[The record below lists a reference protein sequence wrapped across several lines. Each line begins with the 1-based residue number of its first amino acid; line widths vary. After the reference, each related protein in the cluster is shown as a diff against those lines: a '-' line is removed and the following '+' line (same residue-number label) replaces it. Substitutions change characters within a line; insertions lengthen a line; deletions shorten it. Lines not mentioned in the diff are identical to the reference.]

1 MSGDVQPRKRKDKK
15 KKRDGLDRKSD
26 GEITFSRKSSLQ
38 DDEASHGVHI
48 TKMGT
53 DDVLLHVQHDHGT
66 GGHWCAKIIFFSLMA
81 VLLGLVALII
91 MENRDSTDMDTP
103 LSESRFSNY
112 FDGWV
117 EEHRQEHDDHDD
129 HAAASAENHEDD
141 DEHDEEHDDEHDDEP
156 YEEVADVSEGEEELQ
171 DATEEQTGEDDADE
185 EEEDEQEEEEI
196 PINDNDDDDENITEE
211 KNSAQQSQN
220 DEDEDDDEDDENV
233 DENITAET
241 SNVASNGNNN
251 DNDSADN
258 QEDEEDDEDFD
269 DGTYESLE
277 NLVDNDA
284 GEFELLQ
291 EKARQQAA
299 AAAKNNPPS
308 VEVNENAENADSMDD
323 EISNQV
329 PSWASSL
336 TLKIGIG
343 IALASVARLVLIRKN
358 PMATTLGEDMAE
370 TLMKRRL
377 TIATD
382 EEPIPESRMEAN
394 DESLLENDYSEEE
407 FEIEEEIE
415 YLVDEEEQPGEEG
428 EIDAGDAYVPETFE
442 QLEAMYRSKGYKPGS
457 IVESELEITL
467 KEEEKDQVE
476 EEEEE
481 QVENISTINNQINNQ
496 MEESSLKLATVVDLA
511 PIASSE
517 IMSNQSEAKSVEA
530 NVTLSSMKEDL
541 QIPDVLPKYS
551 QMMHYQTDD
560 EVIDYDED
568 DIYDDEEE
576 AEDNNSEVLDED
588 ETLNDNDDVDEEDD
602 ISEVDDTELMNR
614 LEAKYGKLPAKEYES
629 DEDPDDPSWT
639 QIKPKSGPRASD
651 DDFDV
656 FEQELRRANEEM
668 LRELY
673 PQALQTYDMLIKTYP
688 QRIQLQLAK
697 ARALDAYAEQQKSN
711 QLLKAAIE
719 VYKYYLQIDK
729 KIANVK
735 EYKAAAKR
743 CLERMKFLGQHQD
756 ALPLHHELIKRFP
769 QDLELRQQLTVTY
782 LLINRFSEAKKVLEQ
797 LLQKWPDDGFALVH
811 YGFVLKQYY
820 LKYDKAVDYL
830 QRGIASKAEG
840 TQDGRFYF
848 QLGDALQ
855 RLGRE
860 EEAFKVYK
868 QGADLKLFPSIYQR
882 SLYNEPGLKAQPF
895 WSKNETGYQAFF
907 HKLEQNW
914 LAIKAEGLN
923 ILSKEGYFIDESE
936 NLKDQGDWKQ
946 FELYARGQ
954 QIYRN
959 CLKAPITCSLI
970 EEFPVARQCRR
981 GQVKFSIMHEDTH
994 VWPHCGPTNCRLRAH
1009 LGLVVPEG
1017 ARSRLRVAEE
1027 ESTWHEGKF
1036 LIFDDSFEHE
1046 VWHNGTGIRLVL
1058 IVDVWHPD
1066 LTLQKRRSLTAI

>member
-15 KKRDGLDRKSD
+15 KKR
-26 GEITFSRKSSLQ
+26 

-196 PINDNDDDDENITEE
+196 LINDNDDDDENITEE

-220 DEDEDDDEDDENV
+220 DEDEDDDEDNENV

-308 VEVNENAENADSMDD
+308 VEVNENAENADM
-323 EISNQV
+323 
-329 PSWASSL
+329 

-382 EEPIPESRMEAN
+382 EEPIPESGMEAN

-467 KEEEKDQVE
+467 KEEEENQE
-476 EEEEE
+476 EEEVEKEE
-481 QVENISTINNQINNQ
+481 GVENISTINNQINNQ

-511 PIASSE
+511 PIAPSE

-551 QMMHYQTDD
+551 QMMHYQPDD

-588 ETLNDNDDVDEEDD
+588 EALNDNDDVDEEDD

-668 LRELY
+668 LRE
-673 PQALQTYDMLIKTYP
+673 
-688 QRIQLQLAK
+688 
-697 ARALDAYAEQQKSN
+697 
-711 QLLKAAIE
+711 
-719 VYKYYLQIDK
+719 
-729 KIANVK
+729 
-735 EYKAAAKR
+735 
-743 CLERMKFLGQHQD
+743 
-756 ALPLHHELIKRFP
+756 
-769 QDLELRQQLTVTY
+769 
-782 LLINRFSEAKKVLEQ
+782 
-797 LLQKWPDDGFALVH
+797 
-811 YGFVLKQYY
+811 
-820 LKYDKAVDYL
+820 
-830 QRGIASKAEG
+830 
-840 TQDGRFYF
+840 
-848 QLGDALQ
+848 
-855 RLGRE
+855 
-860 EEAFKVYK
+860 
-868 QGADLKLFPSIYQR
+868 
-882 SLYNEPGLKAQPF
+882 YN
-895 WSKNETGYQAFF
+895 Y
-907 HKLEQNW
+907 H
-914 LAIKAEGLN
+914 
-923 ILSKEGYFIDESE
+923 
-936 NLKDQGDWKQ
+936 
-946 FELYARGQ
+946 
-954 QIYRN
+954 
-959 CLKAPITCSLI
+959 
-970 EEFPVARQCRR
+970 
-981 GQVKFSIMHEDTH
+981 
-994 VWPHCGPTNCRLRAH
+994 
-1009 LGLVVPEG
+1009 
-1017 ARSRLRVAEE
+1017 
-1027 ESTWHEGKF
+1027 
-1036 LIFDDSFEHE
+1036 
-1046 VWHNGTGIRLVL
+1046 
-1058 IVDVWHPD
+1058 
-1066 LTLQKRRSLTAI
+1066 

>member
-91 MENRDSTDMDTP
+91 MENRDSTDK
-103 LSESRFSNY
+103 
-112 FDGWV
+112 
-117 EEHRQEHDDHDD
+117 EE
-129 HAAASAENHEDD
+129 
-141 DEHDEEHDDEHDDEP
+141 DEP
-156 YEEVADVSEGEEELQ
+156 
-171 DATEEQTGEDDADE
+171 
-185 EEEDEQEEEEI
+185 EEEDI
-196 PINDNDDDDENITEE
+196 PINDNDDDDDENITEE
-211 KNSAQQSQN
+211 KKIVQSSQN
-220 DEDEDDDEDDENV
+220 DEDEEIDNNDDEDDENV
-233 DENITAET
+233 TTET
-241 SNVASNGNNN
+241 SNIASNDNN
-251 DNDSADN
+251 DDDNSAN
-258 QEDEEDDEDFD
+258 NRENEEDDEDFD
-269 DGTYESLE
+269 DGNFESLE

-308 VEVNENAENADSMDD
+308 VEHNNNEGNVDNMDD
-323 EISNQV
+323 DLSDQV

-336 TLKIGIG
+336 ALKIGIG
-343 IALASVARLVLIRKN
+343 FALALVARLVLIRKN

-370 TLMKRRL
+370 ALMKRRL
-377 TIATD
+377 TIPTD
-382 EEPIPESRMEAN
+382 EEPILETAEAKE
-394 DESLLENDYSEEE
+394 DTLLENDYSEEE

-415 YLVDEEEQPGEEG
+415 YLMDEVEQPGEED
-428 EIDAGDAYVPETFE
+428 EVDAGDTYVPETFE
-442 QLEAMYRSKGYKPGS
+442 QLEAMYRSKSYIPEP
-457 IVESELEITL
+457 IVESELEITT
-467 KEEEKDQVE
+467 KEEDD
-476 EEEEE
+476 
-481 QVENISTINNQINNQ
+481 ISSVNPQI
-496 MEESSLKLATVVDLA
+496 ESSSLKLATIDLPLSVTPTPIILKQTETKPVDT
-511 PIASSE
+511 
-517 IMSNQSEAKSVEA
+517 
-530 NVTLSSMKEDL
+530 NVTSRLTKHDL
-541 QIPDVLPKYS
+541 QIPVVLPKETRE
-551 QMMHYQTDD
+551 MNYQPDD
-560 EVIDYDED
+560 EEIDYDED

-588 ETLNDNDDVDEEDD
+588 DILNDNDDLDEEEDD
-602 ISEVDDTELMNR
+602 VSEVDDTELMNR

-639 QIKPKSGPRASD
+639 QIKPKTGPKAADS
-651 DDFDV
+651 DFDS

-668 LRELY
+668 MRELY
-673 PQALQTYDMLIKTYP
+673 PQALQTYEMLIKTYP
-688 QRIQLQLAK
+688 QRTQLHLAK

-711 QLLKAAIE
+711 QLLRAAIE
-719 VYKYYLQIDK
+719 GYKHYLQSNK
-729 KIANVK
+729 KIHDLH

-756 ALPLHHELIKRFP
+756 ALPLYQELIKRFP
-769 QDLELRQQLTVTY
+769 QDLELRQQLAVTY
-782 LLINRFSEAKKVLEQ
+782 LLLNRFSEAKTVLEH
-797 LLQKWPDDGFALVH
+797 LLQKWPNDGFALVH

-820 LKYDKAVDYL
+820 QEYEKAINYL
-830 QRGIASKAEG
+830 QRGIASKAKG

-868 QGADLKLFPSIYQR
+868 EGADLKLFPSIYQR

-895 WSKNETGYQAFF
+895 WSQNETGYQAFF
-907 HKLEQNW
+907 YKLEQNW

-923 ILSKEGYFIDESE
+923 ILSKKGYFMDESE

-946 FELYARGQ
+946 YELYTRGQ
-954 QIYRN
+954 QKYRN

-970 EEFPVARQCRR
+970 EEFPVARHCRR
-981 GQVKFSIMHEDTH
+981 GQVKFSIMHGGTH

-1009 LGLVVPEG
+1009 LGLIVPKG
-1017 ARSRLRVAEE
+1017 TYLRVAEE
-1027 ESTWHEGKF
+1027 ENTWHEGKF

-1066 LTLQKRRSLTAI
+1066 LTLQQRRSLTAI

>member
-129 HAAASAENHEDD
+129 HAAASVEDHDD

-156 YEEVADVSEGEEELQ
+156 YEEVADVSEGEEEVQ

-185 EEEDEQEEEEI
+185 EEEDEQKEEEI
-196 PINDNDDDDENITEE
+196 PINDNDEDDENITEE
-211 KNSAQQSQN
+211 KNAAQQSQN

-241 SNVASNGNNN
+241 SNIASNGNNN
-251 DNDSADN
+251 DNDSADK

-269 DGTYESLE
+269 DGAYESLE

-299 AAAKNNPPS
+299 AAAKHNPPS
-308 VEVNENAENADSMDD
+308 VEVNENTENADM
-323 EISNQV
+323 
-329 PSWASSL
+329 A
-336 TLKIGIG
+336 LKIGIG
-343 IALASVARLVLIRKN
+343 FALASVARLVLIRKN

-382 EEPIPESRMEAN
+382 EEPIPESGVEEIE
-394 DESLLENDYSEEE
+394 ESLLENDYSEEE

-442 QLEAMYRSKGYKPGS
+442 QLEAMYRSKGYKPES
-457 IVESELEITL
+457 IVESDLEITL
-467 KEEEKDQVE
+467 KEDEDLEDQEKEENVY
-476 EEEEE
+476 
-481 QVENISTINNQINNQ
+481 TINNQTD
-496 MEESSLKLATVVDLA
+496 ESSLKLDTAVDLSKIVQSA
-511 PIASSE
+511 IT
-517 IMSNQSEAKSVEA
+517 SNQTDTTCVEP
-530 NVTLSSMKEDL
+530 NITPSSMKQDL
-541 QIPDVLPKYS
+541 QIPDVLPKDS
-551 QMMHYQTDD
+551 QMMDYQPVE

-576 AEDNNSEVLDED
+576 AEDNNSEDEV
-588 ETLNDNDDVDEEDD
+588 LNDNDDVDEEDD

-673 PQALQTYDMLIKTYP
+673 PQALQTYEMLIKTYP

-711 QLLKAAIE
+711 QLLRAAID

-756 ALPLHHELIKRFP
+756 ALPLHQELIKRFP
-769 QDLELRQQLTVTY
+769 QDLELRQQLAVTY

-820 LKYDKAVDYL
+820 LKYEKAVDYL

-860 EEAFKVYK
+860 EEAFKIYK

-907 HKLEQNW
+907 YKLEQNW

-970 EEFPVARQCRR
+970 EGFPVARQCRR
-981 GQVKFSIMHEDTH
+981 GQVKFSIMHEGTH

-1017 ARSRLRVAEE
+1017 TWLRVAEE

>member
-91 MENRDSTDMDTP
+91 MENRDSTDK
-103 LSESRFSNY
+103 
-112 FDGWV
+112 
-117 EEHRQEHDDHDD
+117 EHRQEHDDHDD
-129 HAAASAENHEDD
+129 HAAASDETHDD

-156 YEEVADVSEGEEELQ
+156 YEEVADVSEGEEEVQ

-196 PINDNDDDDENITEE
+196 PINDNDEDDENITEE
-211 KNSAQQSQN
+211 KNAARQSQN

-241 SNVASNGNNN
+241 SNIASNGNNN

-269 DGTYESLE
+269 DGAYESLE

-299 AAAKNNPPS
+299 AAAKHNPPS
-308 VEVNENAENADSMDD
+308 VEVVMA
-323 EISNQV
+323 
-329 PSWASSL
+329 
-336 TLKIGIG
+336 LKIGIG
-343 IALASVARLVLIRKN
+343 FALASVARLVLIRKN

-382 EEPIPESRMEAN
+382 EEPIPESGGEAI

-442 QLEAMYRSKGYKPGS
+442 QLEAMYRSKGYKPES
-457 IVESELEITL
+457 IVESDLEITL
-467 KEEEKDQVE
+467 KEDEDQGEE
-476 EEEEE
+476 
-481 QVENISTINNQINNQ
+481 ENISTINNQTD
-496 MEESSLKLATVVDLA
+496 ESFLKLATVDLP
-511 PIASSE
+511 PIVPSA
-517 IMSNQSEAKSVEA
+517 IMSNQTDTKFVEA
-530 NVTLSSMKEDL
+530 NETSSSMKQDL
-541 QIPDVLPKYS
+541 QIPDVLPKDS
-551 QMMHYQTDD
+551 QTTDYQPDD
-560 EVIDYDED
+560 ELIDYDED

-576 AEDNNSEVLDED
+576 AEDNNSEDEV
-588 ETLNDNDDVDEEDD
+588 LNDNDDVDEEDD

-673 PQALQTYDMLIKTYP
+673 PQALQTYEMLIKTYP

-711 QLLKAAIE
+711 QLLRAAID

-735 EYKAAAKR
+735 EYKVAAKR

-756 ALPLHHELIKRFP
+756 ALPLHQELIKRFP
-769 QDLELRQQLTVTY
+769 QDLELRQQLAVTY

-820 LKYDKAVDYL
+820 LKYEKAVDYL
-830 QRGIASKAEG
+830 RRGIASKAEG

-855 RLGRE
+855 RLGHE
-860 EEAFKVYK
+860 EEAFKIYK

-907 HKLEQNW
+907 YKLEQNW

-981 GQVKFSIMHEDTH
+981 GQVKFSIMHEGTH

-1017 ARSRLRVAEE
+1017 TRLRVAEE

>member
-15 KKRDGLDRKSD
+15 KKR
-26 GEITFSRKSSLQ
+26 

-91 MENRDSTDMDTP
+91 MENRDSTDK
-103 LSESRFSNY
+103 
-112 FDGWV
+112 
-117 EEHRQEHDDHDD
+117 
-129 HAAASAENHEDD
+129 
-141 DEHDEEHDDEHDDEP
+141 
-156 YEEVADVSEGEEELQ
+156 
-171 DATEEQTGEDDADE
+171 QTGEDDADE

-196 PINDNDDDDENITEE
+196 LINDNDDDDENITEE

-220 DEDEDDDEDDENV
+220 DEDEDDDEDNENV

-308 VEVNENAENADSMDD
+308 VEVNENAENADM
-323 EISNQV
+323 
-329 PSWASSL
+329 

-382 EEPIPESRMEAN
+382 EEPIPESGMEAN
-394 DESLLENDYSEEE
+394 DESLLENDYSEEEFEIEEEIEYLVDEEEQPGEEGEIDAGDAYVPETFEQLEAMYHYSEEE

-467 KEEEKDQVE
+467 KEEEENQE
-476 EEEEE
+476 EEEDQEE
-481 QVENISTINNQINNQ
+481 EEVEKEEEVENISTINNQINDQ
-496 MEESSLKLATVVDLA
+496 MEESSLKLATVVDLS

-551 QMMHYQTDD
+551 QMMHYQPDD

-588 ETLNDNDDVDEEDD
+588 EALNDNDDVDEEDD

-639 QIKPKSGPRASD
+639 P
-651 DDFDV
+651 
-656 FEQELRRANEEM
+656 
-668 LRELY
+668 
-673 PQALQTYDMLIKTYP
+673 LQTYDMLIKTYP
-688 QRIQLQLAK
+688 QRIQLHLAK

-711 QLLKAAIE
+711 QLLRAAIE

-1017 ARSRLRVAEE
+1017 AR
-1027 ESTWHEGKF
+1027 TF
-1036 LIFDDSFEHE
+1036 LFHFYANVSKTSPCNFCFS
-1046 VWHNGTGIRLVL
+1046 GF
-1058 IVDVWHPD
+1058 
-1066 LTLQKRRSLTAI
+1066 